1 MELNRLQIQA
11 IKDKAGYK
19 NTDYCNVSAADV
31 REFLLEQE
39 IKLGNKKKKETLLQ
53 MIWEDESLTQS
64 FCEKFY
70 DQFYCNIY
78 DLVNS
83 YHLSWE
89 EAQGL
94 IESGLVEA
102 TGELNKKGY
111 PLLTLNALKFS
122 REEIRALY
130 KAHFQGNI
138 VKIRLEVDSQEQGSS
153 VVERLSQS
161 FEVGELN
168 YHPRRDDS
176 RLHLYTTLLPKN
188 SISDDYKVNE
198 NTRLKSELAAQ
209 KEQIAELKKE
219 VHRLTREQDQSYFNS
234 PAYERNME
242 QLQELKEIRLQHDIL
257 KLKNEQLER
266 ELEQIKEKRSRA
278 GRKRECSQET
288 IQRVLQLREQGL
300 SIRKIAEEVKIG
312 STLVHRI
319 ITDES
324 YSKEV

>member
-19 NTDYCNVSAADV
+19 NTDYCNVSSDDV
-31 REFLLEQE
+31 KQFLLEQQ

-53 MIWEDESLTQS
+53 IIWDNQELTQQ
-64 FCEKFY
+64 FCEKFFNE
-70 DQFYCNIY
+70 FYCNIY

-83 YHLSWE
+83 YDLSWE

-111 PLLTLNALKFS
+111 PLLTLNALKFT
-122 REEIRALY
+122 RNEIQSLY
-130 KAHFQGNI
+130 KAHFKGNP
-138 VKIRLEVDSQEQGSS
+138 VKARFEVDNQEQGSS
-153 VVERLSQS
+153 IVEKLSHV
-161 FEVGELN
+161 FDLGELN

-176 RLHLYTTLLPKN
+176 RLHLYTTLLPKDT
-188 SISDDYKVNE
+188 ISNDYKENE

-234 PAYERNME
+234 PSYERNME
-242 QLQELKEIRLQHDIL
+242 QLQELKEFRLENSIL

-288 IQRVLQLREQGL
+288 IEKVLQLREQGL

-319 ITDES
+319 VSDTS
-324 YSKEV
+324 YSKGV

>member
-1 MELNRLQIQA
+1 MELNRLQLQA

-19 NTDYCNVSAADV
+19 NTDYCNVSSDDV
-31 REFLLEQE
+31 KQFLLEQQ

-53 MIWEDESLTQS
+53 IIWDNQALTQQ
-64 FCEKFY
+64 FCEKFFNE
-70 DQFYCNIY
+70 FYCNIY

-102 TGELNKKGY
+102 TGGLNKKGY
-111 PLLTLNALKFS
+111 PLLTLNALKFT
-122 REEIRALY
+122 RDEIRSLY
-130 KAHFQGNI
+130 KAHFKGNP
-138 VKIRLEVDSQEQGSS
+138 VKARFEVDNQEQGSS
-153 VVERLSQS
+153 IVERLSHV
-161 FEVGELN
+161 FDLGELN
-168 YHPRRDDS
+168 YCLRRDDS
-176 RLHLYTTLLPKN
+176 RLHLYTTLLPKD
-188 SISDDYKVNE
+188 SVSDNYKENE
-198 NTRLKSELAAQ
+198 NIRLKNEIATQ

-234 PAYERNME
+234 PMYEKHME
-242 QLQELKEIRLQHDIL
+242 QLQELKEFRIENSIL
-257 KLKNEQLER
+257 KLKTEQLER

-288 IQRVLQLREQGL
+288 VQKVLQLREQGV
-300 SIRKIAEEVKIG
+300 SIRKIADEVKIG

-319 ITDES
+319 ITDKS
-324 YSKEV
+324 YTKGV